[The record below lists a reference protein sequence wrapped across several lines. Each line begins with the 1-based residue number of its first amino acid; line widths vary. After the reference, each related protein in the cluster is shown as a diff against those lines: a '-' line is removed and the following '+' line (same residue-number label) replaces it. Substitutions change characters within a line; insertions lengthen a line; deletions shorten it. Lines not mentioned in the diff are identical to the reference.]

1 VGPSRQRLKEKRK
14 GEGGSGLTR
23 EAGWAAWA
31 EKSRGAF
38 FCFFLFSFFSN
49 FFSNHF
55 QLYFNSNLFKFF

>member
-23 EAGWAAWA
+23 EASWAAWA

-38 FCFFLFSFFSN
+38 FVFFLFSFFSN